1 METNTYMIS
10 EARREEVEK
19 LVQKYQQK
27 AARYGAL
34 MEAEYGKPYA
44 TEVGVYEQGY
54 DPGNHCYISER
65 KGTVKVEV
73 FDLTISSD
81 IIRNGNYNVVAKLEH
96 LDNGNIVTTYGVEVK
111 EAWRHVDCKCDHC
124 KVNRTRN
131 LTFIVRDADGNDKQI
146 GSTCLKDYSGID
158 PQAIGIWNQLR
169 DICYDMEADARAF
182 DESLGRNRVAYDTI
196 DILALAISIVKA
208 RGYVKSEM
216 PGSNRSEIFTNAGKW
231 RPTEAER
238 LEAEAMA
245 KAILEADKD
254 ELEQFTVLPNVR
266 VMLEVEYCK
275 PSHFGYLAYAPM
287 AFQDYQ
293 RKLEAKRQREAETE
307 AARKSSE
314 YVGEIG
320 KRITIDV
327 KEAKLIASWE
337 KCFGRYGYYTTM
349 THLYR
354 FIDVNGNVYVWF
366 ASNMIDETEVK
377 SIKGTVKDHSERDGV
392 KQTVLTRCKVA

>member
-1 METNTYMIS
+1 METNTYVIS
-10 EARREEVEK
+10 EDKREEVEK
-19 LVQKYQQK
+19 LVQKYQRK
-27 AARYGAL
+27 AERYGAL
-34 MEAEYGKPYA
+34 MEVEYGKPYA

-54 DPGNHCYISER
+54 DPGNHCYVSER

-96 LDNGNIVTTYGVEVK
+96 LDGGNIVTAYGVEVK
-111 EAWRHVDCKCDHC
+111 EAWRRVGCKCDHC
-124 KVNRTRN
+124 KVNRARN
-131 LTFIVRDADGNDKQI
+131 LTFIVRGADGNDKQI

-169 DICYDMEADARAF
+169 DICYNMEADARAF

-231 RPTEAER
+231 RPTEVER

-266 VMLEVEYCK
+266 VMLEAEYCK
-275 PSHFGYLAYAPM
+275 PSHFGYLAYAPI
-287 AFQDYQ
+287 AFKDYQ
-293 RKLEAKRQREAETE
+293 RKLEEQRQREAEVE
-307 AARKSSE
+307 AARKSSN

-327 KEAKLIASWE
+327 VEAKYITSWE
-337 KCFGRYGYYTTM
+337 TMYGM

-354 FIDVNGNVYVWF
+354 FVDADGNVFVWF
-366 ASNMIDETEVK
+366 ASSMIDEAEIK
-377 SIKGTVKDHSERDGV
+377 SVKGTVKAHNERDGI